1 MKKKILQSLAIGIF
15 LAGMC
20 QSIASIP
27 VNLPE
32 LSEEKPIEIESSETE
47 IISIPQTETVT
58 ETDIKTETAIEY
70 ETEKEVKTVT
80 TGSETATEARAKS
93 ETVTENK
100 TEIETETKTQ
110 ATDKEDS
117 KTQKSTSD
125 NAKNANTDTGTK
137 TETVEAP
144 KQIYKYCPTAINGTI
159 LYCSNE
165 SNPGEVK
172 DGIYLGGTKVLS
184 ATDGSWDS
192 AQVCDPSVV
201 SGNFTFNGC
210 SYTYLMA
217 YLGCT
222 TYDSTNNEI
231 GFAVSNDLYS
241 WVKAGKIVSC
251 AGDGFWGVGQPS
263 VMNINGDGNIYLF
276 YTSGTE
282 AKTTTYVQSLNCSDL
297 NNIVLQG
304 TAEITTAYDFISN
317 ADFAYNPADGYLY
330 MTCDTH
336 PFGGTSLNFISDKQ
350 TIYKAAWDKTF
361 DSLGSLDWQIETTI
375 GIEKTGYTKN
385 HNACFSRDGYGN
397 LFSRTIY
404 TSIASEVGDFMQNL
418 CTYNYMPIGF

>member
-1 MKKKILQSLAIGIF
+1 MKRRILQSLAIGIF

-32 LSEEKPIEIESSETE
+32 LSEEKPIEIESSET
-47 IISIPQTETVT
+47 IDIPQTETVT
-58 ETDIKTETAIEY
+58 ET
-70 ETEKEVKTVT
+70 ETEV
-80 TGSETATEARAKS
+80 EA
-93 ETVTENK
+93 
-100 TEIETETKTQ
+100 ETETKNEDKV
-110 ATDKEDS
+110 TDKEEA
-117 KTQKSTSD
+117 KPQKS
-125 NAKNANTDTGTK
+125 APKNIN
-137 TETVEAP
+137 TETNTETEVECTETIEEI

-165 SNPGEVK
+165 SNPGEIK

-184 ATDGSWDS
+184 TTDDSWDS
-192 AQVCDPSVV
+192 TQVCDPSVV
-201 SGNFTFNGC
+201 SGNFAFNGC

-231 GFAVSNDLYS
+231 GFAVSNDLYN
-241 WVKAGKIVSC
+241 WVKVGKIVSC

-276 YTSGTE
+276 YTSGTA

-297 NNIVLQG
+297 NNIILQG
-304 TAEITTAYDFISN
+304 TTEITTTYDFISN

-361 DSLGSLDWQIETTI
+361 DSLGSLDWQIEATI

-397 LFSRTIY
+397 LFGRMIY

>member
-1 MKKKILQSLAIGIF
+1 MKKRILQSLAIGIF

-32 LSEEKPIEIESSETE
+32 LSEEKPIEIESSE
-47 IISIPQTETVT
+47 IIDIPQTETVT
-58 ETDIKTETAIEY
+58 ETEN
-70 ETEKEVKTVT
+70 EV
-80 TGSETATEARAKS
+80 E
-93 ETVTENK
+93 
-100 TEIETETKTQ
+100 
-110 ATDKEDS
+110 
-117 KTQKSTSD
+117 
-125 NAKNANTDTGTK
+125 TK
-137 TETVEAP
+137 TETKNEDKVADKEEAKPQKSAPKNINTETNTETEVECAETVEEI
-144 KQIYKYCPTAINGTI
+144 KQIYKYCPTVINGTI

-165 SNPGEVK
+165 SNPGEIK

-184 ATDGSWDS
+184 ITDGSWDS

-201 SGNFTFNGC
+201 SGNFAFNGC
-210 SYTYLMA
+210 GYTYLMA

-231 GFAVSNDLYS
+231 GFAVSNDLYN
-241 WVKAGKIVSC
+241 WVKVGKIVSC

-276 YTSGTE
+276 YTSGTA

-397 LFSRTIY
+397 LFGRIIY

>member
-1 MKKKILQSLAIGIF
+1 MKKRILQSLAIGIF

-20 QSIASIP
+20 QSIANIP

-47 IISIPQTETVT
+47 IISIPQTET
-58 ETDIKTETAIEY
+58 I
-70 ETEKEVKTVT
+70 
-80 TGSETATEARAKS
+80 
-93 ETVTENK
+93 
-100 TEIETETKTQ
+100 IETETEVEAETETKNEDKV
-110 ATDKEDS
+110 TDKGEAKS
-117 KTQKSTSD
+117 QKS
-125 NAKNANTDTGTK
+125 APKNINTETNTE
-137 TETVEAP
+137 TETECVETVEEI

-165 SNPGEVK
+165 SNPGEIK
-172 DGIYLGGTKVLS
+172 DGIYLCGTKVLS
-184 ATDGSWDS
+184 TTDGSWDS

-201 SGNFTFNGC
+201 SGNFAFNGC

-231 GFAVSNDLYS
+231 GFAVSNDLYN
-241 WVKAGKIVSC
+241 WVKVGKIVSC

-276 YTSGTE
+276 YTSGTA

-297 NNIVLQG
+297 NNIVLQE

-317 ADFAYNPADGYLY
+317 ADFAYNSSDGCLY

-361 DSLGSLDWQIETTI
+361 DSLGSLEWQIETTI

-397 LFSRTIY
+397 LFGRMIY
-404 TSIASEVGDFMQNL
+404 TSIASEVGDFMQNKSL
-418 CTYNYMPIGF
+418 YI

>member
-1 MKKKILQSLAIGIF
+1 MKNRILQSLAIGIF
-15 LAGMC
+15 LLGMC
-20 QSIASIP
+20 QSIANIP
-27 VNLPE
+27 VNMPE
-32 LSEEKPIEIESSETE
+32 LSEEKPIEIET
-47 IISIPQTETVT
+47 IDIPQTEMVT
-58 ETDIKTETAIEY
+58 EA
-70 ETEKEVKTVT
+70 
-80 TGSETATEARAKS
+80 EA
-93 ETVTENK
+93 E
-100 TEIETETKTQ
+100 TEIEAEPEIETKNENET
-110 ATDKEDS
+110 TDKE
-117 KTQKSTSD
+117 KTKPQKSASENT
-125 NAKNANTDTGTK
+125 KNINTETEEETETEC
-137 TETVEAP
+137 TETVEEV

-165 SNPGEVK
+165 SNPGEIK

-184 ATDGSWDS
+184 TTEGSWDS
-192 AQVCDPSVV
+192 AQVCDPSVI
-201 SGNFTFNGC
+201 SGNFAFNGC

-231 GFAVSNDLYS
+231 GLAVSNDLYN
-241 WVKAGKIVSC
+241 WVKVGKIISC
-251 AGDGFWGVGQPS
+251 AGDSFWGVGQPS
-263 VMNINGDGNIYLF
+263 VMNVNGDGNIYLF
-276 YTSGTE
+276 YTSGTA

-317 ADFAYNPADGYLY
+317 ADFAYNTADGCLY

-350 TIYKAAWDKTF
+350 TIYKATWDKSF
-361 DSLGSLDWQIETTI
+361 DSLNSLDWQIETTI
-375 GIEKTGYTKN
+375 GIEKTGYMKN

-397 LFSRTIY
+397 LFGRTIY

>member
-1 MKKKILQSLAIGIF
+1 MKKRILQSLAIGIC

-47 IISIPQTETVT
+47 IISIPQTETIT
-58 ETDIKTETAIEY
+58 ET
-70 ETEKEVKTVT
+70 ETEV
-80 TGSETATEARAKS
+80 EA
-93 ETVTENK
+93 
-100 TEIETETKTQ
+100 ETETKNEDKV
-110 ATDKEDS
+110 TDKGEAKS
-117 KTQKSTSD
+117 QKS
-125 NAKNANTDTGTK
+125 APKNINTETNTEAEAECA
-137 TETVEAP
+137 ETVEEI

-165 SNPGEVK
+165 SNPGEIK

-184 ATDGSWDS
+184 TTDGSWDS

-201 SGNFTFNGC
+201 SGNFAFNGC

-231 GFAVSNDLYS
+231 GLAVSNDLYN
-241 WVKAGKIVSC
+241 WVKVGKIVSC

-276 YTSGTE
+276 YTSGTA

-317 ADFAYNPADGYLY
+317 ADFAYNSSDGCLY

-350 TIYKAAWDKTF
+350 TIYKAAWDKSF
-361 DSLGSLDWQIETTI
+361 DSLNSLDWQIEATI

-397 LFSRTIY
+397 LFGRMIY

>member
-1 MKKKILQSLAIGIF
+1 MKKRILQSLAIGIF

-20 QSIASIP
+20 QSIANIP
-27 VNLPE
+27 VNLPK
-32 LSEEKPIEIESSETE
+32 LSEEKPIEIESSET
-47 IISIPQTETVT
+47 IDIPQTETVT
-58 ETDIKTETAIEY
+58 E
-70 ETEKEVKTVT
+70 
-80 TGSETATEARAKS
+80 
-93 ETVTENK
+93 
-100 TEIETETKTQ
+100 IETETEIEAETETKNEDEI
-110 ATDKEDS
+110 ADKGEAKS
-117 KTQKSTSD
+117 QKS
-125 NAKNANTDTGTK
+125 APKNINTETNTE
-137 TETVEAP
+137 TEAECAETVEEI

-165 SNPGEVK
+165 SNPGEIK

-184 ATDGSWDS
+184 TTDGSWDS
-192 AQVCDPSVV
+192 TQACDPSVV
-201 SGNFTFNGC
+201 SGNFAFNGC

-231 GFAVSNDLYS
+231 GFAVSNDLYN
-241 WVKAGKIVSC
+241 WVKVGKIVSC

-276 YTSGTE
+276 YTSGTA

-397 LFSRTIY
+397 LFGRIIY